1 MLKTMLIVILLLGAG
16 LVLMSV
22 KILLKKNG
30 RFPNTHVGHN
40 PAMRKNKVGCIQSQ
54 DFQARRENRMAVSEK
69 SK

>member
-1 MLKTMLIVILLLGAG
+1 MLMVMLLIGAG
-16 LVLMSV
+16 MVLMSV
-22 KILLKKNG
+22 TILLKKNG
-30 RFPNTHVGHN
+30 RFPNTHVGSN